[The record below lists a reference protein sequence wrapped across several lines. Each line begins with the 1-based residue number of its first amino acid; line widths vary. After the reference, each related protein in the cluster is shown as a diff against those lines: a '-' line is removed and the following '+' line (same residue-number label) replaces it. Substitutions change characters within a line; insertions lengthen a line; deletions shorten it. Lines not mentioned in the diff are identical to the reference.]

1 MSAQA
6 QERAVDPA
14 QLEREISERVEQAVS
29 EAVNATTERTVV
41 RNTGQSPIIISENN
55 GESVTIDFKDG
66 NLIISQDGNTR
77 QIPWRDAVPQG
88 AVDIAQSM
96 AAIVFFLVV
105 GWPIARA
112 IARRISRRGETRA
125 TDTVLRQQFEA
136 RFENLKRNLDTVA
149 IEMEKLSEA
158 QRFTTR
164 LLAERGER
172 VTVPMHE
179 R

>member
-1 MSAQA
+1 MIAQT
-6 QERAVDPA
+6 QERAIDPV
-14 QLEREISERVEQAVS
+14 QLEREISQRVEQAVN
-29 EAVNATTERTVV
+29 EAVNQTTEQSVTRG
-41 RNTGQSPIIISENN
+41 NGQSPIIISENN

-77 QIPWRDAVPQG
+77 QIPWRDAVPSG

-96 AAIVFFLVV
+96 AAIVFFLVI

-112 IARRISRRGETRA
+112 IARRIARGGEARA
-125 TDTVLRQQFEA
+125 SDAALRQQFEA
-136 RFENLKRNLDTVA
+136 RFENLERNLDTVA

>member
-1 MSAQA
+1 MSAQP
-6 QERAVDPA
+6 QERAIDPV

-29 EAVNATTERTVV
+29 EAVNAGSEQAVTRGS
-41 RNTGQSPIIISENN
+41 GQSPIIISENN

-136 RFENLKRNLDTVA
+136 RFENLERNLDTVA

-164 LLAERGER
+164 LLAERGDR

>member
-1 MSAQA
+1 MTRQT
-6 QERAVDPA
+6 QERPIDPG
-14 QLEREISERVEQAVS
+14 QLEREITERVERAVS
-29 EAVNATTERTVV
+29 EAVNQTTEQPIASG
-41 RNTGQSPIIISENN
+41 NGQSPIIISENN

-125 TDTVLRQQFEA
+125 ADSVLRQQFEA
-136 RFENLKRNLDTVA
+136 RFENLERNLDTVA

-158 QRFTTR
+158 QRFTTK
-164 LLAERGER
+164 LLAERGDR

>member
-1 MSAQA
+1 MSAQP
-6 QERAVDPA
+6 QERAIDPV

-29 EAVNATTERTVV
+29 EAVNAGSEQAVTRGS
-41 RNTGQSPIIISENN
+41 GQSPIIISENN
-55 GESVTIDFKDG
+55 GESVTLDFKDG

-77 QIPWRDAVPQG
+77 QIPWRDAVPEG
-88 AVDIAQSM
+88 AVQIAW
-96 AAIVFFLVV
+96 AIPATLSILLIWWPLSRAVI
-105 GWPIARA
+105 GWIR
-112 IARRISRRGETRA
+112 RRGVVQQQ
-125 TDTVLRQQFEA
+125 DTALRQQFEA
-136 RFENLKRNLDTVA
+136 RFENLERNLDTVA

-164 LLAERGER
+164 LLAERGDR